1 MTTLDVEPGPTLR
14 QLQVMEAYVRTGSQ
28 KAAAHE
34 CGISI
39 QTVKN
44 HMTGLYARVDAG
56 GAMGALTKLGW
67 VVLPG
72 SGPAP
77 CGWVAYCSRAR
88 GHRGQHGGFR
98 AFIRTE
104 APA

>member
-34 CGISI
+34 CNLSI

-44 HMTGLYARVDAG
+44 HLTALYARLDVSNVLE
-56 GAMGALTKLGW
+56 ALTKLGW
-67 VVLPG
+67 VEI
-72 SGPAP
+72 PA
-77 CGWVAYCSRAR
+77 
-88 GHRGQHGGFR
+88 
-98 AFIRTE
+98 
-104 APA
+104 